1 MPRSTRGRRRLR
13 VSALATMTN
22 PSAQRTDVWHHLDDA
37 TQQLAAVHRADL
49 NTTVEV
55 RRVRGEM
62 DRLAANERFWLYPR
76 AERLGA
82 LRAHLN
88 DMDTVTLA
96 EQTNLTARLLE
107 EYGERAALFDDAK
120 PLPEQELVARATQQQ
135 FYTVLLADYSPVT
148 SPDGLTGSLH
158 ALRLPTDDVQYQIL
172 RVTSVEDAIT
182 AVALNGEIQAAII
195 RHDRALRSHDRLP
208 LMSKLLGVE
217 TIEVAPDR
225 TYDWVECGQW
235 IRELRPRIDLY
246 LLTDEIGCRP
256 GRRGPRRV

>member
-1 MPRSTRGRRRLR
+1 
-13 VSALATMTN
+13 
-22 PSAQRTDVWHHLDDA
+22 
-37 TQQLAAVHRADL
+37 
-49 NTTVEV
+49 
-55 RRVRGEM
+55 
-62 DRLAANERFWLYPR
+62 
-76 AERLGA
+76 
-82 LRAHLN
+82 
-88 DMDTVTLA
+88 MDTVTLA

-135 FYTVLLADYSPVT
+135 FYTVLLADDSPVT

-195 RHDRALRSHDRLP
+195 RHDLALRSHDRLP

-217 TIEVAPDR
+217 TIEVATDR

-256 GRRGPRRV
+256 G